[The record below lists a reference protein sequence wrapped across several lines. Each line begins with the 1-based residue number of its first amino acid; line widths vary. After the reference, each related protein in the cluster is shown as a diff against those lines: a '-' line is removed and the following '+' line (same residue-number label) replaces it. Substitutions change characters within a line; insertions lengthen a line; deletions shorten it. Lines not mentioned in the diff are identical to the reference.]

1 MHSLRSSTGV
11 LVSPPSAAKPSQ
23 TPPAHEH
30 VDVLIVGA
38 GLSGIGAAH
47 HLRERCPN
55 KTIVLLETRETLGGT
70 WDLFRYPGIRSDSDM
85 YTFGYRF
92 RPWTGDKTLAD
103 GPSILQY
110 IRDTASE
117 AGIDR
122 LIRFGHRV
130 VRGEWSS
137 TTTRWTIHAEVRG
150 RPQPAVFTASFV
162 LNCSG
167 YYRFDRGYT
176 PDFPHLD
183 DFDGTIVHP
192 QHWPNDLDYADQK
205 VVVIGSGATAV
216 TLVPAM
222 AETASHVVMLQRSP
236 TYVASLPATDAIAI
250 GLRKWLP
257 SRLAYRLTRWKN
269 VARSIYIYELS
280 QRWPEKVK
288 AYLRGE
294 LLTQLPDGYPVDVH
308 FKPRYD
314 PWDQRLCAVPDG
326 DLFAAI
332 REDRAS
338 VVTDTIERFTKR
350 GILLASGAELEADII
365 VTATGFTLQMLGGA
379 ELFVDGERVK
389 FSDHM
394 AYKGMMLSD
403 IPNCAF
409 TVGYT
414 NSSWTLKADLV
425 SEYVCRL
432 LNYMD
437 AEGHTVLT
445 PVGDPAMKGRPLL
458 DFGAGYVRRSI
469 EELPQQGE
477 TWPWRLRMNY
487 VADVLS
493 LRFGPVND
501 GTMAFR

>member
-1 MHSLRSSTGV
+1 MKPT
-11 LVSPPSAAKPSQ
+11 SAAASTQAPS
-23 TPPAHEH
+23 TPEH

-55 KTIVLLETRETLGGT
+55 KSIVLLEAREAIGGT

-110 IRDTASE
+110 IRDTAAE

-137 TTTRWTIHAEVRG
+137 KTERWTIHAEASDSD
-150 RPQPAVFTASFV
+150 QPVVLTASFV
-162 LNCSG
+162 FNCSG

-183 DFDGTIVHP
+183 DFAGTIVHP
-192 QHWPNDLDYADQK
+192 QHWPEDLDYAGKK

-222 AETASHVVMLQRSP
+222 AKTAGHVVMLQRSP
-236 TYVASLPATDAIAI
+236 TYVASLPATDAVAI
-250 GLRKWLP
+250 TLRNWLP
-257 SRLAYRLTRWKN
+257 ETLAYRLTRWKN
-269 VARSIYIYELS
+269 VARSIYIYEMS

-288 AYLRGE
+288 DYLRSE
-294 LLTQLPDGYPVDVH
+294 LMAQLPDGYPVDVH

-338 VVTDTIERFTKR
+338 VVTDTIEGFTKR
-350 GILLASGAELEADII
+350 GILLASGKELEADII

-379 ELFVDGERVK
+379 TLFVDGEQVV
-389 FSDHM
+389 FSEHM

-403 IPNCAF
+403 VPNSAF
-409 TVGYT
+409 TIGYT

-437 AEGHTVLT
+437 TEGYTVLV
-445 PVGDPAMKGRPLL
+445 PLGDPAMKGQPLL

-469 EELPQQGE
+469 EQLPQQGE

-487 VADVLS
+487 AADVLS
-493 LRFGPVND
+493 LRFGPVDD
-501 GTMAFR
+501 GTMAFQ